1 MISLRQG
8 LLYASMVCAVACGG
22 DDGESDPAAD
32 PGNGTIQILLTEALA
47 DAPGREV
54 RVLEVDYPPGGATP
68 AHHHPGQIIA
78 HVLQG
83 AVMSGLDGAAPV
95 RFAQGQTWSEKQ
107 GQVHSVSRNA
117 SATEPAKLLVFFITA
132 PGEPVLEPEE

>member
-8 LLYASMVCAVACGG
+8 LLWASMFCAAACGG
-22 DDGESDPAAD
+22 DAGKKD
-32 PGNGTIQILLTEALA
+32 PGGSTVKTLLTEALA
-47 DAPGREV
+47 DAPDREV

-83 AVMSGLDGAAPV
+83 AVMSGLDGAVPT
-95 RFAQGQTWSEKQ
+95 RFTQGQTWSEKQ

-132 PGEPVLEPEE
+132 PGKPVLEPEK

>member
-8 LLYASMVCAVACGG
+8 LLWASMVCAAACG
-22 DDGESDPAAD
+22 DAGEKDPGAD
-32 PGNGTIQILLTEALA
+32 PGGGTVKTLLTEALA
-47 DAPGREV
+47 DAPDREV
-54 RVLEVDYPPGGATP
+54 RVLEVNYAPGGTTP
-68 AHHHPGQIIA
+68 AHHHAGQIIA
-78 HVLQG
+78 YVAQG

-117 SATEPAKLLVFFITA
+117 SDTEPAKLLVFFITA